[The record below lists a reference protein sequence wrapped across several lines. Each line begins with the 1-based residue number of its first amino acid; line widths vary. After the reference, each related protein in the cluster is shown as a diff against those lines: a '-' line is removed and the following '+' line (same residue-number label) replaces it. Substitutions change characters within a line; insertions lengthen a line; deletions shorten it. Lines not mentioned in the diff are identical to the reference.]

1 MNKMLFELKKV
12 ESLWCSFCRAKDE
25 TLVEKNFRI
34 FLVSLSVFQ
43 VFCSRVY
50 FGCHKT
56 LNPFKPYITNLQ
68 NYLYQ
73 AREKKNLHFN
83 KFTNYLTKIRD
94 LAILKDSGKYNKK

>member
-12 ESLWCSFCRAKDE
+12 ESLWYSFCRAKDE

-68 NYLYQ
+68 KLLISSQRKQKPSFQQSYKLPQ
-73 AREKKNLHFN
+73 KN
-83 KFTNYLTKIRD
+83 
-94 LAILKDSGKYNKK
+94 